1 MSAVLTPQRMT
12 PDEYLAWEDKQQERH
27 EYLDGEIFAMTGARV
42 AHNMIVGN
50 AYMFLRQAL
59 RGGPCQVFGSDLKL
73 RIDAANAFVYPDV
86 MVTCDPR
93 DAVSGADVAI
103 RYPWLIVEVLSEST
117 AAYDRGAKFERYRR
131 IESLT
136 HYLLVE
142 QTRPYAELFR
152 KNAQGEW
159 VLQPLAADETLH
171 IERPHAFDWPMAS
184 LFDGVPFEP
193 PQPGASAN

>member
-12 PDEYLAWEDKQQERH
+12 SSEYLAWEDAQQERH

-50 AYMFLRQAL
+50 AYMFLRQSL
-59 RGGPCQVFGSDLKL
+59 RGGPCQVFGTDLKL
-73 RIDAANAFVYPDV
+73 RIEAANAFLYPDV

-93 DAVSGADVAI
+93 DAASGADLAI
-103 RYPWLIVEVLSEST
+103 RHPWLIVEVLSDST
-117 AAYDRGAKFERYRR
+117 AAFDRGAKFERYRR
-131 IESLT
+131 SESLT

-159 VLQPLAADETLH
+159 VLQPLAGTETLH
-171 IERPHAFDWPMAS
+171 IERPQAFDWPMAT
-184 LFDGVPFEP
+184 LFEGVPFEP
-193 PQPGASAN
+193 AQSAIDER